1 MTKKA
6 KHAGIITVV
15 VVLIVSA
22 FWLGLGIG
30 LNDNDEPEKPL
41 YTYGEAESGTYWVEI
56 YDNDQVTIHTQ
67 QRFLGNDEA
76 GNLVVEWRSHE

>member
-6 KHAGIITVV
+6 KHAGIITAV

-30 LNDNDEPEKPL
+30 LEDSPEPK
-41 YTYGEAESGTYWVEI
+41 YTYGEAESGTYWCEI
-56 YDNDQVTIHTQ
+56 YDDGRVIIHTE
-67 QRFLGNDEA
+67 QRFLSNDKD
-76 GNLVVEWRSHE
+76 GNLVVEWRSK